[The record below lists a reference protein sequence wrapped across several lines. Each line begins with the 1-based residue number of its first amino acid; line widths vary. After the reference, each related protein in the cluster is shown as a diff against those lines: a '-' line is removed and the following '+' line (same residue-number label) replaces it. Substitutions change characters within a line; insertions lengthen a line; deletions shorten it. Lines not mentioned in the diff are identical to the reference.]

1 MAPPSPQ
8 LLPKMTNLARILVLY
23 SSKHGSYLHLEMPP
37 SSVFRDQEVSA
48 PLKCQLTVY
57 QLTQCT
63 IMTDLNF
70 YQHYSENLKE
80 GVSKNVEAGM
90 FA

>member
-1 MAPPSPQ
+1 
-8 LLPKMTNLARILVLY
+8 
-23 SSKHGSYLHLEMPP
+23 MPP
-37 SSVFRDQEVSA
+37 ASVFRDQEVSA
-48 PLKCQLTVY
+48 PLKCQFTVY
-57 QLTQCT
+57 QLAQCM

-70 YQHYSENLKE
+70 YQHHSENLKK